1 MNKMVIGGVNNQV
14 FVASNLGRIE
24 HFYSVLLGL
33 PLVKRT
39 VHHLDPR
46 LPVITFGFQAFE
58 GEPKRRH
65 TISYVEWNPIFY
77 MMPEAGFV
85 DPQATSAGVAC
96 PRVGDPKGRWGA
108 GTNHHLALHVPTR
121 NGLLKWKRRLTD
133 LGVHVTGPYNRQYFH
148 AVYFRDPDG
157 AIIEIATTEPG
168 FGHDEAVLGSGFR
181 PQPKENLIG
190 GRDEVLTAAETWPQ
204 PVPTV
209 TEDFALRG
217 FHHIT
222 SISSNAE
229 RTENFFV
236 EMVGLRLIKK
246 TDYLDEKGG
255 THYYYACDDE
265 LSPGSV
271 LTFFG
276 LPGYSPGRLGT
287 GLSHHFSL
295 EVENDAAL
303 IHEHGRLKRTG
314 VRVSDVQDAL
324 YSKLFYFSDPDGH
337 ICAISTPTQL
347 TIDEPASELG
357 RKLCLPPAIEEQRI
371 EIERNIALRPA
382 PTPFLPA

>member
-1 MNKMVIGGVNNQV
+1 
-14 FVASNLGRIE
+14 
-24 HFYSVLLGL
+24 
-33 PLVKRT
+33 
-39 VHHLDPR
+39 
-46 LPVITFGFQAFE
+46 
-58 GEPKRRH
+58 
-65 TISYVEWNPIFY
+65 
-77 MMPEAGFV
+77 
-85 DPQATSAGVAC
+85 
-96 PRVGDPKGRWGA
+96 
-108 GTNHHLALHVPTR
+108 
-121 NGLLKWKRRLTD
+121 
-133 LGVHVTGPYNRQYFH
+133 VHVTGPYNRQYFH

-181 PQPKENLIG
+181 RQPKENLIG

-204 PVPTV
+204 PVLTV
-209 TEDFALRG
+209 TEDLALRG

-236 EMVGLRLIKK
+236 EKVGLRLIKK

-287 GLSHHFSL
+287 GLSHHFSF

-303 IHEHGRLKRTG
+303 VHEHGRLKRTG

-324 YSKLFYFSDPDGH
+324 YSKLFYFGDPDGH

-347 TIDEPASELG
+347 TIDEPAGELG

-382 PTPFLPA
+382 PTPILPA